1 MTNTYSP
8 NNTVLKLKEKN
19 DKIEKRNIS
28 TIKVGECMPSPSN
41 GQNEQTR
48 YSVKKKKI

>member
-28 TIKVGECMPSPSN
+28 KLENVCPLPVMDRMSRQGI
-41 GQNEQTR
+41 Q
-48 YSVKKKKI
+48 